1 MKTKAITRQWGPS
14 RAVVIPQHIVKAQ
27 HLSANQEIN
36 LEVEPQRPKA
46 GALFGFL
53 KGWKRST
60 RAIKDEVRKG
70 WESRSDRARNK
81 V

>member
-14 RAVVIPQHIVKAQ
+14 IAVVIPQHIVKAQ
-27 HLSANQEIN
+27 HLSANQEIT
-36 LEVEPQRPKA
+36 LEVEPQRPQA

-60 RAIKDEVRKG
+60 QELKDQMRKG
-70 WESRSDRARNK
+70 WETDSDLERNNA
-81 V
+81 

>member
-14 RAVVIPQHIVKAQ
+14 IAVVIPQHIVKSQ
-27 HLSANQEIN
+27 HLRANQEVT
-36 LEVEPQRPKA
+36 LEIEPRRPQA

-60 RAIKDEVRKG
+60 QAIKDEVRKG